1 MYIKLSGCPDFCV
14 KYPCIYSSATINNS
28 MDTMTKK
35 QRSYTMSRIR
45 SKWTKPERTIHNYL
59 KGMKIRHK
67 MYPKICGNPDIIL
80 SDSKTAVFIHGCFW
94 HGCPRHFRMP
104 KSNKEYWS
112 QKIKSNI
119 RRDKKAEKLLKVQ
132 GYRIVKIW
140 EHDLKRINKLL
151 PFSLSKS

>member
-1 MYIKLSGCPDFCV
+1 
-14 KYPCIYSSATINNS
+14 
-28 MDTMTKK
+28 
-35 QRSYTMSRIR
+35 
-45 SKWTKPERTIHNYL
+45 
-59 KGMKIRHK
+59 

-132 GYRIVKIW
+132 GY
-140 EHDLKRINKLL
+140 
-151 PFSLSKS
+151 